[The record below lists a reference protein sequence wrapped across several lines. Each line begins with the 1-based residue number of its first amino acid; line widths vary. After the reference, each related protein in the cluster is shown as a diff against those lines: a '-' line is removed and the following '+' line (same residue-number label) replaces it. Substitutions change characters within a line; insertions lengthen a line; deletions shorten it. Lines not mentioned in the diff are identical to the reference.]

1 MVDRI
6 QDGMVVTLAYRLL
19 LDGQEIE
26 TADADDPLD
35 YLHGAENIVPG
46 LERALVGKQVG
57 ERMTVTLAPADAYG
71 EYDEDNVESIAREDM
86 PDEVQ
91 AGMEVVIEDDDGYMY
106 EAIVAEVTDEAVL
119 LDFNSPLAGKT
130 ITYEVEVLGI
140 READADELDH
150 GHPHSYGDF
159 DEDEDE
165 DDYDDEQ

>member
-159 DEDEDE
+159 DED